1 LNSITNPLVSIII
14 PTYNHGHFLG
24 RALQSIV
31 DQTYSNWEVYIVD
44 GNSTDNTTE
53 VVENFIDPRI
63 KYLKTEIK
71 GSIAASRNVGIEAA
85 SGEWIA
91 FLDSDDW
98 WKVDKLETCLKY
110 ITEEVVDLIYHDMEI
125 KYINKGFFNR
135 KKTNSRQL
143 KKPILIDLLVVNN
156 PIYNSSVVVRKKL
169 LNKIDGL
176 DEKLELVAVEDYHTW
191 LRIAKLTNNFFYLP
205 YTLGYYLIHD
215 QNISRKDMS
224 IPTRHAVSEF
234 IKILTQKQKL
244 KLEANMKYTS
254 GRFNYIN
261 CNYKKAKK
269 ELFFA
274 FKNGNNSI
282 KLRSLIMLIIIPF
295 KFNSFFL

>member
-1 LNSITNPLVSIII
+1 MNSTINPLVSIII

-53 VVENFIDPRI
+53 VAKNFTDPRI
-63 KYLKTEIK
+63 KYLKTKIK
-71 GSIAASRNVGIEAA
+71 GTIAASRNVGIEAA

-98 WKVDKLETCLKY
+98 WKKDKLETCLRY
-110 ITEEVVDLIYHDMEI
+110 IREEVVDLIYHDMEI

-143 KKPILIDLLVVNN
+143 KKPILIDLLVTNN
-156 PIYNSSVVVRKKL
+156 PISNSSVVVRKKL
-169 LNKIDGL
+169 LNKIGGL

-191 LRIAKLTNNFFYLP
+191 LQIAKLTNNFFYLP
-205 YTLGYYLIHD
+205 HTLGYYLIHD

-224 IPTRHAVSEF
+224 IPTRHAVGEF
-234 IKILTQKQKL
+234 IKVLTQKQKL
-244 KLEANMKYTS
+244 KLEASIKYTS
-254 GRFNYIN
+254 GRFSYIN

-282 KLRSLIMLIIIPF
+282 KLRALVMLIIIPF
-295 KFNSFFL
+295 KSNSFF